1 MLYSFHALLGTGPAT
16 YRTES
21 ERSTFLSDI
30 DGLKAYGPLNP
41 DCSESTFTGML
52 NAFNQ
57 GPAFGSSMFVFTDA
71 SAKDA
76 DSLNKVEL
84 KGNAAKNDVTITFFT
99 HLGGCSNK
107 GIKDYEEIAKDTG
120 GKGKFL

>member
-1 MLYSFHALLGTGPAT
+1 
-16 YRTES
+16 
-21 ERSTFLSDI
+21 
-30 DGLKAYGPLNP
+30 
-41 DCSESTFTGML
+41 ML

-71 SAKDA
+71 SAKD
-76 DSLNKVEL
+76 SLNKAEL
-84 KGNAAKNDVTITFFT
+84 KATAAMNYATITFFT
-99 HLGGCSNK
+99 DLGGCSNK

>member
-1 MLYSFHALLGTGPAT
+1 MLRVAFY
-16 YRTES
+16 
-21 ERSTFLSDI
+21 
-30 DGLKAYGPLNP
+30 
-41 DCSESTFTGML
+41 GML

-76 DSLNKVEL
+76 DSLNKAEL
-84 KGNAAKNDVTITFFT
+84 KAKAAMIYATITFFT

-107 GIKDYEEIAKDTG
+107 GIKDYKEIAKDTG